1 MAQISGVASRL
12 WCRYRM
18 SATWAATPAWLTTS
32 RLCPSQASPA
42 TIRRSYLKLAKVR
55 VPGSQATVVAD
66 CLPAD
71 HTNPFRLQAYHPDR
85 HNGSSAAKQKFQVRR
100 GRLSSALCAATA
112 DGLIDISSSA
122 QAHSCIV
129 LGMPMQTI
137 VAAFEVL
144 SDRHKRHLYDLHSHL
159 HQLDVEE

>member
-1 MAQISGVASRL
+1 MGQISGVASRQ

-18 SATWAATPAWLTTS
+18 SATWAATLAWLNALPFVSFAGLSSHHPQVLPEARQGDSQSHWRRRLLVRATT
-32 RLCPSQASPA
+32 
-42 TIRRSYLKLAKVR
+42 
-55 VPGSQATVVAD
+55 
-66 CLPAD
+66 D
-71 HTNPFRLQAYHPDR
+71 HTNPLRMQAYHPDR